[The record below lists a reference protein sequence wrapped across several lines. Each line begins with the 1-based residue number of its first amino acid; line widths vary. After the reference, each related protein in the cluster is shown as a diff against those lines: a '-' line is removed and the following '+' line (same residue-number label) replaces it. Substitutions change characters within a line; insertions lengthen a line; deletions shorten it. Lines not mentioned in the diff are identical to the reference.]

1 MDAVETA
8 TLEFVNKQIAA
19 LQELIQ
25 KKDAMIISLQ
35 DRSSDNSQQF
45 YVEQRAHQATKDAI
59 KEYVI
64 ECLGNREFTY
74 EVAEMFAQIG
84 DFELTKTVTVNAVV
98 EFEVQIEVPFDVDA
112 DDVANTLEF
121 SVDSFDY
128 SIDGF
133 DVDTRS
139 IQAEDNIAQG
149 AMTMDLPHVLKLGKG
164 PEQGHVNCSPIF
176 PLIRVVVCQSKWVL
190 IS

>member
-1 MDAVETA
+1 MDVVETA
-8 TLEFVNKQIAA
+8 TLEFINKQVLA
-19 LQELIQ
+19 LQEAIE

-35 DRSSDNSQQF
+35 DRSSEHSQSL
-45 YVEQRAHQATKDAI
+45 YKEQRAHQATKDAI

-64 ECLGNREFTY
+64 ECLGNREFTH

-98 EFEVQIEVPFDVDA
+98 EFDIEIEVPFDVDA
-112 DDVANTLEF
+112 DDVASTLEF

-128 SIDGF
+128 SIDNY
-133 DVDTRS
+133 DVNERS
-139 IQAEDNIAQG
+139 MQAED
-149 AMTMDLPHVLKLGKG
+149 
-164 PEQGHVNCSPIF
+164 S
-176 PLIRVVVCQSKWVL
+176 